1 MGPSRQKSLQL
12 SSKLPKFYQKHQRIW
27 HYGARTAP
35 PEAAQMNPVGG
46 GAAINRNQ
54 GRTSEGD
61 GREEG
66 GKPRSSMASL
76 LLIVPCRAEPSPA
89 AAAARRCLG
98 QASVFFS
105 FLL

>member
-1 MGPSRQKSLQL
+1 
-12 SSKLPKFYQKHQRIW
+12 
-27 HYGARTAP
+27 
-35 PEAAQMNPVGG
+35 MNPVGG

-76 LLIVPCRAEPSPA
+76 LLIVPCRTLSCGGGGEALPGS
-89 AAAARRCLG
+89 
-98 QASVFFS
+98 SVSFFS